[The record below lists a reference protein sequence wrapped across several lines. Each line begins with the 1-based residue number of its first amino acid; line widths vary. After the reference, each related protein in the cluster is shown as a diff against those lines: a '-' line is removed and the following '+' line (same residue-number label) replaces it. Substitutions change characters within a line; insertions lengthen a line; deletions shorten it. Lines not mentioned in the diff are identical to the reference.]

1 LTVSTWP
8 EAAEAA
14 RKHEG
19 GTSWPVCLTTIHFP
33 EVLMKGKEKVIAHLQ
48 EALRAELTA
57 ISQYFLH
64 AEMQENWGFHRLG
77 NLIKKQSIDEM
88 KHAEAVI
95 ERILFL
101 DGSPKMGM
109 GLKINPGPDVKTQ
122 LERDL
127 GLEIEAVS
135 QYNAAIAVCVAE
147 GDNTSR
153 ELFERF
159 LKDEEK
165 HIDFLEAQLTVIEQ
179 AGIQNY
185 LIQQTEEE
193 D

>member
-1 LTVSTWP
+1 
-8 EAAEAA
+8 
-14 RKHEG
+14 
-19 GTSWPVCLTTIHFP
+19 
-33 EVLMKGKEKVIAHLQ
+33 MKGKEKVIAHLQ

-64 AEMQENWGFHRLG
+64 AEMQENWGYHRLG
-77 NLIKKQSIDEM
+77 SLIKKQSLDEM

-109 GLKINPGPDVKTQ
+109 GLKLNPGPDVKTQ

-127 GLEIEAVS
+127 ALEVEAVA
-135 QYNAAIAVCVAE
+135 QYNAAIQVCVSE

-159 LKDEEK
+159 LMDEEK

-179 AGIQNY
+179 AGLQNY
-185 LIQQTEEE
+185 LIQQTEG